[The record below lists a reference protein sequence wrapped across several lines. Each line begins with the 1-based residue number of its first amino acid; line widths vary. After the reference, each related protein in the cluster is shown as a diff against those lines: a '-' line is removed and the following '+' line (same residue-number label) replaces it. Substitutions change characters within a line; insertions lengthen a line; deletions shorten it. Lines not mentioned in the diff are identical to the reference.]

1 LPKALCIISGG
12 LDSSGVAS
20 YWKNKG
26 YDLYLMTFNYGQR
39 ASREISRAQEMGKFL
54 NASEHNVVDISFMK
68 GLYGSTNV
76 LTDES
81 KQMPS
86 QFQSNIIVPIRNA
99 IFLTIAAARA
109 FVVGAE
115 VLAYGAHLTD
125 QPYPDCRPEFAKRL
139 EDTLNL
145 GDIDAINSLEHPP
158 INLWSPALAGL
169 SKDELLKISY
179 GVLDEQVYRTWSCYL
194 NFEKQCGVCESCRNR
209 RQAFK
214 LAGIRDKTEY
224 E

>member
-1 LPKALCIISGG
+1 
-12 LDSSGVAS
+12 
-20 YWKNKG
+20 
-26 YDLYLMTFNYGQR
+26 MTFNYGQR
-39 ASREISRAQEMGKFL
+39 ARREISRAQEMGKFL

-76 LTDES
+76 LTNES

-109 FVVGAE
+109 FVVGAQ

-158 INLWSPALAGL
+158 IDLWSPALAGL

-179 GVLDEQVYRTWSCYL
+179 GALDEQVYRTWSCYL